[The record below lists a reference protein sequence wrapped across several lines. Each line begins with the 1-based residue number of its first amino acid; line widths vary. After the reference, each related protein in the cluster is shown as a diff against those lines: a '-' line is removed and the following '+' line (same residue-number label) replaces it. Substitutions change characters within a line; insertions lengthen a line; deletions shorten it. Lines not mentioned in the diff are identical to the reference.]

1 MTLNITIEKLRGNNC
16 NSEVFFILYTQ
27 FIDGGMVS
35 PTVLARR
42 SLSHL
47 MSDMPQEALEDAMQ
61 AQVIS
66 PVWHIAQY
74 LQTSAL
80 FALGMENEA
89 QEALKEGTTL
99 ESKRDG
105 TDAK

>member
-1 MTLNITIEKLRGNNC
+1 MFR
-16 NSEVFFILYTQ
+16 VQ

-42 SLSHL
+42 SLSFL
-47 MSDMPQEALEDAMQ
+47 MSDMPQEALNDAMQ
-61 AQVIS
+61 TQVVS
-66 PVWHIAQY
+66 PVWHIASY
-74 LQTSAL
+74 LQASAL

-99 ESKRDG
+99 EARRNGSN
-105 TDAK
+105 AK